1 MKHRSSPAPRK
12 KLPAACTPAV
22 AFLSTLLALP
32 VSAATTFP
40 DYPLQTGVGSIPPN
54 IMFILDNSGSMG
66 LISMPTTDE
75 KFGAEP
81 DDYSG
86 TATGWTQ
93 RGLNDNPHDR
103 SYVNNGVYYN
113 PHVTYRPWLTH
124 DGATRQSGGTTVDKV
139 YKSWNL
145 ASGDTRDL
153 RNDKESIFYVPVSSD
168 VKPSSEPNANDY
180 VRYRIRHA
188 DGKSEVVRI
197 AKGADW
203 DSGVPE
209 TPTGRS
215 QEDELRNI
223 ATWYSYY
230 RSRMKTAKAAATEA
244 FGTLGEN
251 FRVGYTPINRS
262 GSDPDPKS
270 TNALI
275 PVNKD
280 DGLFKGG
287 NGSNKE
293 DWFKRVRDAET
304 AAGSTPLRTALDTVG
319 QYFQRSDSNGP
330 WGPKSGNDQLS
341 CRQNFAILTTDGYW
355 NDSTSAKFG
364 MGDVDGDGHSVTLAD
379 IAYNY
384 YKNDLRTGLANNVP
398 RSASDSPNW
407 QHLVTFGI
415 SIGLRGSLVPTETG
429 YPRDADIWPN
439 PMDREDADRI
449 DDLWHATVNT
459 RGKFVVA
466 SNPEQLSAGLKAALA
481 NIAGRQS
488 SGSNVTSNG
497 PQLNAGSR
505 IFQATFHSG
514 DWSGDVASIS
524 IGDGNIADTA
534 SWSMTA
540 VANDDP
546 DGFLARGVYT
556 WDTTAS
562 DGAAFPTSSQ
572 SAKLGRTS
580 GVAPVTAAS
589 NAAYLKGDRSGEQA
603 NGGTLRN
610 RNSPIGDIVNSS
622 PFYSEEAASLFIGAN
637 DGMLHSVNAAS
648 GVVEFSYVPAGIDA
662 AQMATLSSPD
672 YAHRFFVDGG
682 VDVTTRAQGNDR
694 NLLVGGLGRG
704 GKGVFALDVTDPET
718 FDHSDVLWDHSFND
732 AMGGNADM
740 GHVLGEPLVRK
751 AHNGKSVAFVGNGVD
766 SANGS
771 ATLFVYDAMTGSE
784 VRKFVVDAGPGN
796 GLAPPRA
803 ADTNGDGIAD
813 YLYAGDL
820 KGNIWKFDI
829 RNENAKH
836 WTSQK
841 LFTAI
846 GPDGVQPITSAVAIA
861 REPVTERI
869 FILFGTGRYLSVGD
883 VENDDI
889 QTLYALVDAGTA
901 IAGRDEL
908 QPRTIP
914 HLGVDSKGR
923 TARAF
928 ERYSPLPEGKK
939 GWYLDLSKP
948 TPGERVVS
956 APFMRG
962 QELWFSS
969 IIPKPGAGCDAG
981 GSGYLSGINAFTG
994 TNPQVGGGTGSP
1006 IDVDG
1011 DGEGNDQLAGGDG
1024 DGSEDRYVSSV
1035 DLGIGMVGRGVA
1047 VGSGIY
1053 ACGSDA
1059 ACGMLDVPTDGTGAR
1074 RLGWRELYDRN

>member
-12 KLPAACTPAV
+12 KLRTACTPLV
-22 AFLSTLLALP
+22 AFVSTLLALP

-54 IMFILDNSGSMG
+54 IMFVLDNSGSMG

-75 KFGAEP
+75 KFGAQAE
-81 DDYSG
+81 DYPYWAPS
-86 TATGWTQ
+86 TGRTQ
-93 RGLNDNPHDR
+93 VGLKDNPHDR

-113 PHVTYRPWLTH
+113 PHVTYLPWLTH
-124 DGATRQSGGTTVDKV
+124 DGVTRQTGGTSVTAV
-139 YKSWNL
+139 YTSWNL
-145 ASGDTRDL
+145 ASGGTRSLVDSE
-153 RNDKESIFYVPVSSD
+153 ESIFYVPKSADVLPSATPNPSD
-168 VKPSSEPNANDY
+168 YDRY
-180 VRYRIRHA
+180 VIREE
-188 DGKSEVVRI
+188 DDRVEV
-197 AKGADW
+197 AKVGIGEDW
-203 DSGVPE
+203 DDGEAV

-215 QEDELRNI
+215 PADELRNI

-244 FGTLGEN
+244 FGTLGGN

-262 GSDPDPKS
+262 GSDPDPRGA
-270 TNALI
+270 NPLI
-275 PVNKD
+275 PVNQN
-280 DGLFKGG
+280 DGLF

-293 DWFKRVRDAET
+293 DWFKRIRDAQT
-304 AAGSTPLRTALDTVG
+304 ADGATPLRTALDTVG
-319 QYFQRSDSNGP
+319 QYFQRTDSNGP

-355 NDSTSAKFG
+355 NDSTSFDY
-364 MGDVDGDGHSVTLAD
+364 GDVDGDGHSVTLAD

-384 YKNDLRTGLANNVP
+384 YKNDLRSGLADNVP
-398 RSASDSPNW
+398 RSSIDSPNW

-415 SIGLRGSLVPTETG
+415 SIGLRGSLVPTEAG
-429 YPRDADIWPN
+429 HARNADIWPD
-439 PMDREDADRI
+439 PMDREDAHRI

-524 IGDGNIADTA
+524 IGDGDIADSS
-534 SWSMTA
+534 SWSMAA
-540 VANDDP
+540 VANDNP
-546 DGFLARGVYT
+546 EAFLARGVYT
-556 WDTTAS
+556 WDVVGR
-562 DGAAFPTSSQ
+562 DGAAFPTATQ
-572 SAKLGRTS
+572 LDGLGRD
-580 GVAPVTAAS
+580 GGIAPVSAAA
-589 NAAYLKGDRSGEQA
+589 NAAYLRGDRSREQV
-603 NGGTLRN
+603 NGGTLRS
-610 RNSPIGDIVNSS
+610 RSSPIGDIVNSS
-622 PFYSEEAASLFIGAN
+622 PFYSEEAAALFIGAN
-637 DGMLHSVNAAS
+637 DGMLHAVNAAT
-648 GVVEFSYVPAGIDA
+648 GVVEFSYVPAGMDPA
-662 AQMATLSSPD
+662 RMATLSSPD

-682 VDVTTRAQGNDR
+682 VDVTTRAQGGDR
-694 NLLVGGLGRG
+694 NLLVGSLGRG
-704 GKGVFALDVTDPET
+704 GKGVFALDVTDPAV
-718 FDHSDVLWDHSFND
+718 FDATQVLWDHSFND
-732 AMGGNADM
+732 ATGGGDADM

-751 AHNGKSVAFVGNGVD
+751 AHNGKTVAFVGNGVD

-771 ATLFVYDAMTGSE
+771 AALFVYDAVTGAQL
-784 VRKFVVDAGPGN
+784 RKFTVGTSGGN

-820 KGNIWKFDI
+820 KGSLWRFDI
-829 RNENAKH
+829 RDNSPNN
-836 WTSQK
+836 WTVQK

-846 GPDGVQPITSAVAIA
+846 GPDGVQPITSAVSIA
-861 REPVTERI
+861 REPATDRI

-883 VENDDI
+883 IDSDDI
-889 QTLYALVDAGTA
+889 QSVYGLVDSGSA
-901 IAGRDEL
+901 ITGRSEL
-908 QPRTIP
+908 QQRTIAQ
-914 HLGVDSKGR
+914 LGVDSKGR
-923 TARAF
+923 TARSF
-928 ERYSPLPEGKK
+928 EHYSPLPDGKK
-939 GWYLDLSKP
+939 GWYLDLDKP

-969 IIPKPGAGCDAG
+969 IIPLPGTGCDAG
-981 GSGYLSGINAFTG
+981 GSGYLNGINAFTG
-994 TNPQVGGGTGSP
+994 TNPQVGSGTGSP

-1011 DGEGNDQLAGGDG
+1011 DGEGNDQLVGGDG
-1024 DGSEDRYVSSV
+1024 TNTEDRYVSSV

-1047 VGSGIY
+1047 VGGGIY
-1053 ACGSDA
+1053 ACGSEA
-1059 ACGMLDVPTDGTGAR
+1059 ACGMVNVPTDGTGAR